1 MKRIKKYVLNKI
13 AVSTLC
19 LILLLLFS
27 FFPSHENINIEV
39 SENNTK
45 KEKNEVYLLDNDNYV
60 SKVIAYF
67 DKTTIKDNIRNRL
80 ELLKNGS
87 IEYDDFYP
95 LIPQSTKILNI
106 DVEKNS
112 VYLNFSKDILTVNKY
127 IEEKMIES
135 IIYTLTEINGI
146 NEVYIKVENE
156 PLKELPNSKK
166 KLDYPLTRNYGIN
179 KEYNLNSFN
188 DITKTTIYFIKETD
202 ENKYY
207 VPVTKIMNS
216 NQEKINI
223 IISELKS
230 IVNSQNN
237 LYSYINNNLE
247 LLDYEEKDK
256 TLSLT
261 FNDFIYDNKTIS
273 NEVKESLC
281 SSIFDNYNVNEI
293 IFNTEKNKNI
303 LNLKR

>member
-1 MKRIKKYVLNKI
+1 MTHHRY
-13 AVSTLC
+13 
-19 LILLLLFS
+19 
-27 FFPSHENINIEV
+27 
-39 SENNTK
+39 
-45 KEKNEVYLLDNDNYV
+45 
-60 SKVIAYF
+60 
-67 DKTTIKDNIRNRL
+67 
-80 ELLKNGS
+80 
-87 IEYDDFYP
+87 
-95 LIPQSTKILNI
+95 
-106 DVEKNS
+106 
-112 VYLNFSKDILTVNKY
+112 
-127 IEEKMIES
+127 
-135 IIYTLTEINGI
+135 
-146 NEVYIKVENE
+146 
-156 PLKELPNSKK
+156 
-166 KLDYPLTRNYGIN
+166 
-179 KEYNLNSFN
+179 
-188 DITKTTIYFIKETD
+188 

-256 TLSLT
+256 TLYLT
-261 FNDFIYDNKTIS
+261 FNEFIYDNKTIS